1 MTKDKRQIT
10 NYKKKTNLTRNI
22 CTYLMFLLWSDR
34 HQRCSTNP
42 HSHSSDRRE
51 ILKQK
56 RPTNQPIAGKQEQ

>member
-1 MTKDKRQIT
+1 
-10 NYKKKTNLTRNI
+10 
-22 CTYLMFLLWSDR
+22 MFLLWSDR